1 MIQPYS
7 GDAGD
12 TQGITRITMEFQ
24 FATVTFNCSNILFE
38 FFFSYLLR
46 FDKKNI
52 QKQSPG
58 DVLSKRMFCL
68 H

>member
-24 FATVTFNCSNILFE
+24 FATVAFNCSNILFE
-38 FFFSYLLR
+38 FFFFL
-46 FDKKNI
+46 FTK
-52 QKQSPG
+52 
-58 DVLSKRMFCL
+58 V
-68 H
+68 